1 MIASFI
7 DGPLWYFS
15 ATVFVIGVIWRLFA
29 ILRLRG
35 RKKVLSKPR
44 NTTGGGA
51 LATILRRFVP
61 YREFATVSRSRVV
74 AGYAFH
80 LGLFALLFFAAPHME
95 FIRDRI
101 TGFGW
106 TPLPYWGFIVAS
118 QLAFF
123 GLLFLIIYRIMNPVT
138 RLLSD
143 SGDYLASI
151 LVFIV
156 MLTGCMA
163 LLQENGALRLLH
175 LFTAEVLLIYFP
187 FSTLMHTFTFL
198 TSRGFSGA
206 VFYRRGVNY

>member
-163 LLQENGALRLLH
+163 LLQENEALRLLH

>member
-106 TPLPYWGFIVAS
+106 MPLPYWGFIVAS

-163 LLQENGALRLLH
+163 LLQENEALRLLH

>member
-61 YREFATVSRSRVV
+61 YREFATVSRSRVI

-106 TPLPYWGFIVAS
+106 TPLARLV
-118 QLAFF
+118 
-123 GLLFLIIYRIMNPVT
+123 GLLVLLVGIISSATLARGFVAYLQVFVT
-138 RLLSD
+138 LPEWLVLTLLAAAL
-143 SGDYLASI
+143 GGLAAWGVS
-151 LVFIV
+151 
-156 MLTGCMA
+156 
-163 LLQENGALRLLH
+163 ESLRLAA
-175 LFTAEVLLIYFP
+175 LFTLIEIGGLLLVLWW
-187 FSTLMHTFTFL
+187 
-198 TSRGFSGA
+198 
-206 VFYRRGVNY
+206 RRRPPDDSHSQA